1 MSLLNWNRYGKSRIR
16 LVRVRRPGS
25 ADPPAPHHIVDLT
38 LDVQL
43 EGAFDPVYVA
53 GDNRGCLATDTM
65 KNTVYALA
73 RHDAIEQ
80 TEPFAQR
87 LAAHFVSRPLVARA
101 RISVVEQRWERMLV
115 RGKPHPHAFV
125 QPGGEQ
131 WTACVTDD
139 ANGPRVTG
147 GLTNLVVL
155 KTTESAFS
163 GFPRD
168 EFTTL
173 PDTADR
179 ILATSIT
186 ATWSYRP
193 GADGHDVRPFDYS
206 SARQAIRQA
215 LVDTFAVHDSR
226 SVQHTL
232 YAMGEAALAACGAID
247 EITLTM
253 PNRHHLLVD
262 LAAFGLDNPNVV
274 FVATDQ
280 PFGLIEA
287 TIRR

>member
-1 MSLLNWNRYGKSRIR
+1 LTTIAWNRYGKSRVR
-16 LVRVRRPGS
+16 LVKLRRAGE
-25 ADPPAPHHIVDLT
+25 PHTLVDLT
-38 LDVQL
+38 IDIQL
-43 EGAFDPVYVA
+43 EGAFESVYVD
-53 GDNRGCLATDTM
+53 GDNAACVPTDTM

-73 RHDAIEQ
+73 RQDPIDHVE
-80 TEPFAQR
+80 TFAAR
-87 LAAHFVSRPLVARA
+87 LASHFFAKPGVTRA
-101 RISVVEQRWERMLV
+101 RISATEARWDRLSANG
-115 RGKPHPHAFV
+115 RPHPHAFV
-125 QPGGEQ
+125 QDGAEQ
-131 WTACVTDD
+131 WTAVVIQD
-139 ANGPRVTG
+139 ASGIGIVS

-173 PDTADR
+173 PETRDR
-179 ILATSIT
+179 ILATSMT
-186 ATWSYRP
+186 AAWTYRSAADAVDY
-193 GADGHDVRPFDYS
+193 GARDR
-206 SARQAIRQA
+206 IRAA
-215 LVDTFAVHDSR
+215 LLETFAMHDSE

-232 YAMGEAALAACGAID
+232 YAMAEAALAACQDII

-262 LAAFGLDNPNVV
+262 LKPFGLDNPNEI

-287 TIRR
+287 TVRR